1 MRLTWKVEKRPA
13 ITSNK
18 NTNVYSQKRWRQPH
32 THIHPARHTTR
43 ITTRSTRASGREA
56 IGKKNYQFVFDAK
69 RATGTEREECENGN
83 ERNGIK
89 WHWERPRG
97 TGGHETGKRSHANAM
112 RKDMINIQPFS
123 ECNLIFNHFSSF
135 RIFSFSFIRRKKCV
149 FFVWIFLRFFIHV
162 LRCAWYL
169 FVPPDRFQR
178 RQRVRNSLSI

>member
-1 MRLTWKVEKRPA
+1 MKSGKTARNHIKQKHKCILTKTMTA
-13 ITSNK
+13 TA
-18 NTNVYSQKRWRQPH
+18 H
-32 THIHPARHTTR
+32 THTPGQTHNENHDALDTSQRKG
-43 ITTRSTRASGREA
+43 SDRE
-56 IGKKNYQFVFDAK
+56 KNYQFVFDAK

-83 ERNGIK
+83 ERNEIK

-149 FFVWIFLRFFIHV
+149 FFVWIFFRFFIHV